1 MVGSSRGGNPPPL
14 PKSMPHYRDWFAAAA
29 SKAIVHPQFQPEA
42 GRAIVHPQFQPEA
55 DGFMK
60 LGDIKG
66 EFSPSREVDGIS
78 NQQAQLRNGIRDV
91 DVGAEMLLPD
101 TVNRALGGTAGP
113 GGTTFSTGEGGDSLT
128 DAGLG
133 NNSFNQGAGLHDSVH
148 CIVGGTMCSAVSK
161 DADALVQQG
170 HDFAGLI
177 NPDSMRPAEFFSH
190 NPEWFAPGSSVD
202 SWIEKTFG
210 TGDGEHTFAG
220 ISQGNAFAPGNEL
233 RSDNRF

>member
-1 MVGSSRGGNPPPL
+1 
-14 PKSMPHYRDWFAAAA
+14 MPHYRDWFAAAA
-29 SKAIVHPQFQPEA
+29 SKAIVHPQFQEAAKAIVPPQFQPEA

-190 NPEWFAPGSSVD
+190 NPEWFAPGSAVESLVSNSNQMFSPISGEGVFAQRD
-202 SWIEKTFG
+202 GLGATASLIV
-210 TGDGEHTFAG
+210 GDNHF
-220 ISQGNAFAPGNEL
+220 
-233 RSDNRF
+233 